1 MPCNAHPHLITPT
14 VGATLSLSPRGKDS
28 SSTLVITSDV
38 YVKHK
43 TGRHCLECPVRIEL
57 ISGVQG
63 ILRTGTM
70 DDDALLQLKFEPCVN
85 RAKLSDILRVH
96 EWSYIHTLMKACENA
111 ALSGRK
117 AMWIDPPGHPR
128 DTMVSPESYHVA
140 EMGAG
145 AGESCENI
153 TAPSTTPET
162 GNPNSES

>member
-1 MPCNAHPHLITPT
+1 M
-14 VGATLSLSPRGKDS
+14 
-28 SSTLVITSDV
+28 ITSDV

-57 ISGVQG
+57 LSGDKG
-63 ILRTGTM
+63 ILRTGAM
-70 DDDALLQLKFEPCVN
+70 DDDELLKLKFEPCVN

-111 ALSGRK
+111 GLSGRK

-145 AGESCENI
+145 AGERRGCRDCVSKIPN
-153 TAPSTTPET
+153 AR
-162 GNPNSES
+162 NPPKKLILAL